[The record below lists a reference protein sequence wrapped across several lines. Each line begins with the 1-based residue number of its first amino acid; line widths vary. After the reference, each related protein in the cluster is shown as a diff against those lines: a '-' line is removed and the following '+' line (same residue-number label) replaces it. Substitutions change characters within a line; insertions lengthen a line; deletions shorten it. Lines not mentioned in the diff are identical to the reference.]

1 MIKTEGLY
9 KKFNVD
15 WVVENLNLDI
25 KKGEFY
31 CLLGPNGAG
40 KTTTLKLIAGLL
52 APDKGK
58 IMAAGF
64 DCQTQALAAK
74 GKMGFLPD
82 EPFMYDNLTGREFA
96 EFAGRIYGLSPDQ
109 SFKRQ
114 KEYFEMFELD
124 YARDTLVRDYSHG
137 MRQKLVYITNL
148 IHEPE
153 VFLID
158 EPLVGLDPKGI
169 RLVKDLLRA
178 KADAGMTILMSTH
191 LLDIAG
197 ELADRIGVLQKG
209 RMVAEGTLS
218 GLRQNIKGGT
228 LEEIFLEVTGK

>member
-58 IMAAGF
+58 IVAAGF